1 MILRYFFKG
10 PLENTITM
18 TNSLFSLALQSVST
32 ESEGGLFDFN
42 ATLPLMAIQ
51 ILLLMLALNLIFYKP
66 IGQVLDERDESI
78 RKQLTEASEMLMKAE
93 SITKQYE
100 LDLAQERRDAQSII
114 ASAQKGAQEI
124 VAMEIKQAQKD
135 TEQLVTEA
143 TNQLNSQKEK
153 ALKALEEQVNTL
165 SEQIKNK
172 LISKQLTS

>member
-1 MILRYFFKG
+1 
-10 PLENTITM
+10 M
-18 TNSLFSLALQSVST
+18 TNSLFSLALQAVST

-42 ATLPLMAIQ
+42 ATLPIMATQ
-51 ILLLMLALNLIFYKP
+51 ILLLMVALNILFYKP

-78 RKQLTEASEMLMKAE
+78 RKKLTQASEMLMKADN
-93 SITKQYE
+93 ITKQYE
-100 LDLAQERRDAQSII
+100 LDLAQERREAQTII

-172 LISKQLTS
+172 LINNQVLS

>member
-1 MILRYFFKG
+1 
-10 PLENTITM
+10 M

-51 ILLLMLALNLIFYKP
+51 ILLLMVALNLIFYKP

-100 LDLAQERRDAQSII
+100 LDLAQERREAQSII

-124 VAMEIKQAQKD
+124 VALEIKQAQKD

-172 LISKQLTS
+172 LINTQVLS

>member
-1 MILRYFFKG
+1 
-10 PLENTITM
+10 M

-51 ILLLMLALNLIFYKP
+51 ILLLMVALNLIFYKP

-100 LDLAQERRDAQSII
+100 LDLAQERREAQTII
-114 ASAQKGAQEI
+114 TSAQKGAQEI

-143 TNQLNSQKEK
+143 TNQLNSGTK
-153 ALKALEEQVNTL
+153 
-165 SEQIKNK
+165 S
-172 LISKQLTS
+172 TSPL

>member
-1 MILRYFFKG
+1 
-10 PLENTITM
+10 M
-18 TNSLFSLALQSVST
+18 TNSLFSLALQAVST
-32 ESEGGLFDFN
+32 ESEGGLLDFN

-51 ILLLMLALNLIFYKP
+51 ILLLMVALNLIFYKP
-66 IGQVLDERDESI
+66 ISQVLDERDESI

-93 SITKQYE
+93 NITKQYE
-100 LDLAQERRDAQSII
+100 LDLAQERREAQSII

-124 VAMEIKQAQKD
+124 VALEIKQAQKD

-172 LISKQLTS
+172 LISKQLIS

>member
-1 MILRYFFKG
+1 
-10 PLENTITM
+10 M
-18 TNSLFSLALQSVST
+18 TNSLFSLALQAVST

-42 ATLPLMAIQ
+42 ATLPIMATQ
-51 ILLLMLALNLIFYKP
+51 ILLLMVALNILFYKP

-78 RKQLTEASEMLMKAE
+78 RKKLTQASEMLMKADN
-93 SITKQYE
+93 ITKQYE
-100 LDLAQERRDAQSII
+100 LDLAQERREAQTII

-153 ALKALEEQVNTL
+153 ALKALEEQFNTL

-172 LISKQLTS
+172 LINNQVLS

>member
-1 MILRYFFKG
+1 
-10 PLENTITM
+10 M

-51 ILLLMLALNLIFYKP
+51 ILMLMVALNLIFYKP
-66 IGQVLDERDESI
+66 ISQVLDERDESI

-93 SITKQYE
+93 NITKQYE
-100 LDLAQERRDAQSII
+100 LDLAQERREAQSII

-124 VAMEIKQAQKD
+124 VALEIKQAQKD

-172 LISKQLTS
+172 LISKQLVS

>member
-1 MILRYFFKG
+1 
-10 PLENTITM
+10 M

-51 ILLLMLALNLIFYKP
+51 ILLLMVALNLIFYKP

-78 RKQLTEASEMLMKAE
+78 RKQLTEASELLMKAE

-100 LDLAQERRDAQSII
+100 LDLAQERREAQTII
-114 ASAQKGAQEI
+114 TSAQKGAQEI

-172 LISKQLTS
+172 LISEQLIS

>member
-1 MILRYFFKG
+1 
-10 PLENTITM
+10 M

-51 ILLLMLALNLIFYKP
+51 ILLLMVILNLIFYKP
-66 IGQVLDERDESI
+66 ISQVLDERDESI

-100 LDLAQERRDAQSII
+100 LDLAQERREAQSII

-124 VAMEIKQAQKD
+124 VALEIKQAQQD

-172 LISKQLTS
+172 LISKQLVS

>member
-1 MILRYFFKG
+1 
-10 PLENTITM
+10 M

-51 ILLLMLALNLIFYKP
+51 ILLLMVALNLIFYKP

-100 LDLAQERRDAQSII
+100 LDLAQERREAQTII
-114 ASAQKGAQEI
+114 TSAQKGAQEI

-153 ALKALEEQVNTL
+153 ALKALEEQVTTL

-172 LISKQLTS
+172 LISKQLIS

>member
-1 MILRYFFKG
+1 
-10 PLENTITM
+10 M

-32 ESEGGLFDFN
+32 ESEGGLFDFK

-51 ILLLMLALNLIFYKP
+51 ILLLMVALNLIFYKP
-66 IGQVLDERDESI
+66 ISQVLDERDESI

-100 LDLAQERRDAQSII
+100 LDLAQERREAQSII

-124 VAMEIKQAQKD
+124 VALEIKQAQKD

-172 LISKQLTS
+172 LISKQLVS

>member
-1 MILRYFFKG
+1 
-10 PLENTITM
+10 M

-51 ILLLMLALNLIFYKP
+51 ILLLMVALNLIFYKP
-66 IGQVLDERDESI
+66 ISQVLDERDESI

-93 SITKQYE
+93 NITKQYE
-100 LDLAQERRDAQSII
+100 LDLAQERREAQTII

-124 VAMEIKQAQKD
+124 VALEIKQAQKD

-153 ALKALEEQVNTL
+153 ALKDLEEQVNTL

-172 LISKQLTS
+172 LISKQLVS

>member
-1 MILRYFFKG
+1 
-10 PLENTITM
+10 M
-18 TNSLFSLALQSVST
+18 TNSLFSLALQSGST

-51 ILLLMLALNLIFYKP
+51 ILLLMVALNLIFYKP

-100 LDLAQERRDAQSII
+100 LDLAQERREAQTII
-114 ASAQKGAQEI
+114 TSAQKGAQEI

-172 LISKQLTS
+172 LISKQLIS

>member
-1 MILRYFFKG
+1 
-10 PLENTITM
+10 M

-51 ILLLMLALNLIFYKP
+51 ILLLMVALNLIFYKP
-66 IGQVLDERDESI
+66 ISQVLGERDESI

-93 SITKQYE
+93 NITKQYE
-100 LDLAQERRDAQSII
+100 LDLAQERREAQSII

-124 VAMEIKQAQKD
+124 VALEIKQAQKD

-172 LISKQLTS
+172 LISKQLVS

>member
-1 MILRYFFKG
+1 
-10 PLENTITM
+10 M

-51 ILLLMLALNLIFYKP
+51 ILLLMVALNLIFYKP
-66 IGQVLDERDESI
+66 ISQVLDERDESI

-93 SITKQYE
+93 AITKQYE
-100 LDLAQERRDAQSII
+100 LDLAQERREAQSII

-124 VAMEIKQAQKD
+124 VALEIKQAQKD

-172 LISKQLTS
+172 LISKQLVS